1 MACHFSLI
9 FEGTNISHLVNRKI
23 IFKTPFLWDMLIPW
37 RVDVGKQSIHGD
49 SVDGNVW
56 DMFETK
62 PPFTFYIY
70 IYIVKN
76 LSTFCHDFAPELP
89 TIGDAAGCIVV
100 FAAQGRKRKTKRK
113 IESLGDSA
121 SVKKNA

>member
-1 MACHFSLI
+1 
-9 FEGTNISHLVNRKI
+9 
-23 IFKTPFLWDMLIPW
+23 MLIPW

-49 SVDGNVW
+49 SLDGNVW

-76 LSTFCHDFAPELP
+76 LSTFCHSLLPLELP
-89 TIGDAAGCIVV
+89 TYWGIDAGCVV
-100 FAAQGRKRKTKRK
+100 LVGFFAEGRKRKTKRK

-121 SVKKNA
+121 SVQKNAYLDVPGS